1 MSSGALNR
9 STHFIGIG
17 GTGLSAI
24 ARVLVERGETVTG
37 SDREDSPLAAG
48 LRQAGVKVTIGHDA
62 GNVNGATQVVRSS
75 AVGDDNVEVKAA
87 RAKGIP
93 VYKRVDFL
101 NKLLANQQV
110 IAVAGSHGKTTTTAM
125 LAWMLTAL
133 NLQPGYIIGSVAEN
147 LGANAAAGAGRLFV
161 IEADEYDYMFLGLNP
176 MIELITNVEHDHP
189 DLFPTPENFEIA
201 FRRFADRLQPDGWLI
216 ACADDPGAANL
227 AAYAKTKGKKV
238 LTYAHSHKEPDYQM
252 IKLNSESRKGFSFTA
267 MRGSRELAQIN
278 LQVPGAHNALNAL
291 GALAVAD
298 QLGLNLAEAAMAL
311 ADFRGTSR
319 RFEVRGEP
327 AGILIVD
334 DYAHHPT
341 EIRSTLAAAKARYPQ
356 RRTWAL
362 WQPHTFSRT
371 LTLLNDFATA
381 FKDADRVLVTD
392 VYAAREQRPTGFEM
406 DAVVKTIQHTNA
418 RFVSDFSA
426 AKELLLAELQ
436 TGDVLIIM
444 SAGDAINLSA
454 DLFAELKRKELNHA

>member
-1 MSSGALNR
+1 MSET
-9 STHFIGIG
+9 THFIGIG

-24 ARVLVERGETVTG
+24 ARVLAERGQQVTG

-48 LRQAGVKVTIGHDA
+48 LRQAGVKVTIGHSA
-62 GNVNGATQVVRSS
+62 GNINGATQVVRSS
-75 AVGDDNVEVKAA
+75 AVGDDNIEVLAA
-87 RAKGIP
+87 QAKGIP

-101 NKLLANQQV
+101 DKLLANQQV

-133 NLQPGYIIGSVAEN
+133 NQQPGYIIGSVAEN

-176 MIELITNVEHDHP
+176 MIELVTNVEHDHP
-189 DLFPTPENFEIA
+189 DLFPTPADFGDA
-201 FRRFADRLQPDGWLI
+201 FRRFADRLRPGGILI

-227 AAYAKTKGKKV
+227 AAYAREKEQKV
-238 LTYAHSHKEPDYQM
+238 FTYAHSHKEADYQLSN
-252 IKLNSESRKGFSFTA
+252 LNPETGSGFSFTA
-267 MRGSRELAQIN
+267 MLGTQKLADVR

-298 QLGLNLAEAAMAL
+298 QLRLNLSQAALAL
-311 ADFRGTSR
+311 ADFRGTGR
-319 RFEVRGEP
+319 RFDVRGE
-327 AGILIVD
+327 ASGVLIVD

-341 EIRSTLAAAKARYPQ
+341 EIRSTLAAARARYPQ
-356 RRTWAL
+356 RRIWAL

-371 LTLLNDFATA
+371 LTLQNDFAAA

-392 VYAAREQRPTGFEM
+392 VYAARELRPAGFDM
-406 DAVVKTIQHTNA
+406 GAVVKTIQHPNA
-418 RFVSDFSA
+418 RFVPNFAA
-426 AKELLLAELQ
+426 AKELLSAELEQ
-436 TGDVLIIM
+436 GDVLIIM

-454 DLFAELKRKELNHA
+454 DLYSELKQKEQDHA

>member
-1 MSSGALNR
+1 MSSGDLNR

-48 LRQAGVKVTIGHDA
+48 LRQADVKVTIGHAA
-62 GNVNGATQVVRSS
+62 GNVKGATQVVRSS

-93 VYKRVDFL
+93 VYKRGDFL
-101 NKLLANQQV
+101 DNLLANQQV

-133 NLQPGYIIGSVAEN
+133 NQQPGYIIGSVAEN

-161 IEADEYDYMFLGLNP
+161 IEADEYDYMFLGLSP
-176 MIELITNVEHDHP
+176 IIELITNVEHDHP

-201 FRRFADRLQPDGWLI
+201 FRRFADRLQPDGALI
-216 ACADDPGAANL
+216 ACTDDPGAAKL
-227 AAYAKTKGKKV
+227 AAYAKIQGKKV
-238 LTYAHSHKEPDYQM
+238 LTYAYSHEDADYRM
-252 IKLNSESRKGFSFTA
+252 TKLNSESGKGFSFTA
-267 MRGSRELAQIN
+267 TRGAQELAQVS
-278 LQVPGAHNALNAL
+278 LQVPGAHNAFNAL

-298 QLGLNLAEAAMAL
+298 QLGLNLTEAAMAL
-311 ADFRGTSR
+311 ADFRSTGR

-356 RRTWAL
+356 RRIWAL

-371 LTLLNDFATA
+371 LTLQNDFAAA
-381 FKDADRVLVTD
+381 FKDADRVLVSD
-392 VYAAREQRPTGFEM
+392 VYPARETRPSGFDM
-406 DAVVKTIQHTNA
+406 RRFAKTIQHTNA
-418 RFVSDFSA
+418 RFVPDFSV

-454 DLFAELKRKELNHA
+454 DLFAELKRKELDHA